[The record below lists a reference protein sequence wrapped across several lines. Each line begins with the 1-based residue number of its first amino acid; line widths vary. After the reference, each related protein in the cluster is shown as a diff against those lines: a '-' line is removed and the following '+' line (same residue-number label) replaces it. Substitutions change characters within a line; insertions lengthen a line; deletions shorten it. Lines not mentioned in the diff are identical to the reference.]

1 MVKISFGGY
10 DDGEGS
16 SNPTQKRRRVEEE
29 EDEDD
34 QQPQQGFEMED
45 PPIGSQEQEHNN
57 NSGNEETA
65 ESNGN
70 PGQRHNRARP
80 VSVVFTDPDVLDCF
94 ICYEPLTVPVFQV
107 SFPSCMFLFLCLL
120 FHCFV
125 YEFCIFFLFCIV
137 N

>member
-45 PPIGSQEQEHNN
+45 PPIGSQEQEHNNN

-125 YEFCIFFLFCIV
+125 YEFCIFFCSVL
-137 N
+137 